1 MTLFV
6 CFWSTS
12 SAFLA
17 AMTSYL
23 RLLHKYSL
31 YFITWIL
38 NLRFLYVRTSTQA
51 HITTVLKRSSYV
63 YRIILVGLFYQLVNV
78 NMLYQDY
85 NGPGEARSNIL
96 LYQACYNPWAHFSKS
111 LFKMIG
117 ISEIM
122 VLALGW
128 LNISCNIFLYRFLES
143 HRKNNIA
150 GSMKQIKQYGTCI
163 NFLAIRCTDI
173 KKERKRNLIPAK
185 VGIQS
190 VCIVGGASI
199 LYSILL
205 GLQVHKY

>member
-1 MTLFV
+1 M
-6 CFWSTS
+6 
-12 SAFLA
+12 
-17 AMTSYL
+17 
-23 RLLHKYSL
+23 
-31 YFITWIL
+31 
-38 NLRFLYVRTSTQA
+38 
-51 HITTVLKRSSYV
+51 
-63 YRIILVGLFYQLVNV
+63 LVGLFYQLVNV

-143 HRKNNIA
+143 HRKNNVA
-150 GSMKQIKQYGTCI
+150 GNMIQIKWYDTC
-163 NFLAIRCTDI
+163 FLVIRCTDI

-205 GLQVHKY
+205 GLQVHKYQAYKYKLKCNSGICIGQFQPSTWNGNLLWPLLLHYCSLHIIVCYSKCMEKFQKLFHL